1 MESRLSDLRDRE
13 LIDLA
18 DGSRFGFVKDVEVDW
33 EQGKVLALV
42 VPGRLRWLG
51 LLGRE
56 EDIIVPV
63 EAVRRFG
70 EDLILVDSGHISVRQ
85 GKRTEKLRRKPR

>member
-18 DGSRFGFVKDVEVDW
+18 DGSRFGFVEDVEVDW

-56 EDIIVPV
+56 EDVVVPV
-63 EAVRRFG
+63 EAVKRFG
-70 EDLILVDSGHISVRQ
+70 EDLILVDGGHIFAGQ
-85 GKRTEKLRRKPR
+85 GKRTEKRRKKRR